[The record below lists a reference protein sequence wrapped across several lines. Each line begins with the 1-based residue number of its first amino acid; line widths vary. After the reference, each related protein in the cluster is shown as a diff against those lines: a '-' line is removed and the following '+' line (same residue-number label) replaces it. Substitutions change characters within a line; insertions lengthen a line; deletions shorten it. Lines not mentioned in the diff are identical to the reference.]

1 MKAEFLL
8 SDCGSFIP
16 VKIQDMTPACHAGL
30 APGMASCEVV
40 YPNGVTVRMP
50 SGMTLGQLRQ
60 MVTLLS

>member
-1 MKAEFLL
+1 MKSESLL

-16 VKIQDMTPACHAGL
+16 VKMQDLASVCQAGCVS
-30 APGMASCEVV
+30 GMASCEVV